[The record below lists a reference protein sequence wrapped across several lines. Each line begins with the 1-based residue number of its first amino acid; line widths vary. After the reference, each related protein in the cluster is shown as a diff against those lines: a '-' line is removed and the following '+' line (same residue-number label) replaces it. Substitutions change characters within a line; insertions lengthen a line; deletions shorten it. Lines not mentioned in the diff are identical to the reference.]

1 MAKGVVRTDKM
12 FGTDNR
18 TGLMSVKYMG
28 SGTTATEIQ
37 NGMVAAIDGLLTD
50 NGAVVSREVYK
61 AVTPAANSA
70 RAKLVLIATPD
81 LEYCP
86 CKSVTDFTNE
96 AGDLARVYSLEA
108 PDQIFSVTKDVLDGV
123 SAPAVGDLV
132 EAKAGTKLNVV
143 AKATG
148 YTANSTH
155 VGEIIQIET
164 VGNLTLYVI
173 QTV

>member
-50 NGAVVSREVYK
+50 NGVVVSREVYK
-61 AVTPAANSA
+61 AVTPAANTA

>member
-18 TGLMSVKYMG
+18 TGLMSIKYMG

-50 NGAVVSREVYK
+50 NGVVVSREVYK
-61 AVTPAANSA
+61 AVTPAANTA

-86 CKSVTDFTNE
+86 CKSITDFTNE

-164 VGNLTLYVI
+164 AGNLTLYVI

>member
-61 AVTPAANSA
+61 AVTPAANTA

-96 AGDLARVYSLEA
+96 AGDLARVYSLDA